1 MNWTKE
7 GREGMLQ
14 KNSVSDPHLNKELK
28 AFFFFSDFPQI
39 VIEILGGRT
48 PLWAKHEFYLGNIK
62 RSHLVNDKCTV
73 ICLMS
78 LCI

>member
-1 MNWTKE
+1 
-7 GREGMLQ
+7 MLQ

-48 PLWAKHEFYLGNIK
+48 PL
-62 RSHLVNDKCTV
+62 
-73 ICLMS
+73 
-78 LCI
+78 